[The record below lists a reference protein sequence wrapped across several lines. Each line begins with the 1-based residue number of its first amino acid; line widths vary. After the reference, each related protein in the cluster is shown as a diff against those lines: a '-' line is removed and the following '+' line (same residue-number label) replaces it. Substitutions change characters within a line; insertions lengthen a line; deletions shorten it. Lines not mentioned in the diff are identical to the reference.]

1 MSRPE
6 DFRKDFPILEK
17 EDYIYFD
24 NAATSQRPECVV
36 EAIRDFYENSNANP
50 LRGLY
55 DWSMDATQRYE
66 DARATVADFI
76 GAASTEEIIF
86 TRNTTESLNLV
97 AYSFGLENVNEGDEI
112 VISVMEH
119 HSNILPWQMVARD
132 RKAKL
137 VYLEPD
143 EEGVISPEEYKGKIT
158 EKTKIVSI
166 GHVSN
171 VFGITN
177 PVKEIA
183 AYAHEKGATVVVDG
197 AQAAPHIPVNVQELD
212 ADFYAFSGHKLM
224 GPMGIGVLYARK
236 TILENMRPFLTGGEM
251 IEYVTREDATYA
263 ELPHKFEAGT
273 VNAAG
278 AVGLD
283 AAIKYLQNVGFDFIA
298 EQEHKLTQRMM
309 EGIKKLPYIRIYG
322 SSDPARHSGIVT
334 FTMEGVHPH
343 DISSVLNDDHVCVRA
358 GHHCAQPLMQF
369 IGAGSTARA
378 SVYFYNTEEEVDRFL
393 EHLSGVR
400 QVMGY

>member
-143 EEGVISPEEYKGKIT
+143 EEGVISPEEYNGNIT
-158 EKTKIVSI
+158 
-166 GHVSN
+166 
-171 VFGITN
+171 
-177 PVKEIA
+177 
-183 AYAHEKGATVVVDG
+183 
-197 AQAAPHIPVNVQELD
+197 
-212 ADFYAFSGHKLM
+212 
-224 GPMGIGVLYARK
+224 
-236 TILENMRPFLTGGEM
+236 
-251 IEYVTREDATYA
+251 
-263 ELPHKFEAGT
+263 
-273 VNAAG
+273 
-278 AVGLD
+278 
-283 AAIKYLQNVGFDFIA
+283 
-298 EQEHKLTQRMM
+298 
-309 EGIKKLPYIRIYG
+309 
-322 SSDPARHSGIVT
+322 
-334 FTMEGVHPH
+334 
-343 DISSVLNDDHVCVRA
+343 
-358 GHHCAQPLMQF
+358 
-369 IGAGSTARA
+369 
-378 SVYFYNTEEEVDRFL
+378 
-393 EHLSGVR
+393 
-400 QVMGY
+400 